1 MTRWVMAGLAAS
13 AALMLGATTASAV
26 PSNSDLEVVR
36 LDPDPAP
43 PGGTTTVHGFV
54 ANLGPQRTG
63 SSFTVLIDLPAGFT
77 AVGPYFPANCRSLFG
92 QVVSC
97 TFPAGLGA
105 LETATALVPVRVN
118 ANVPHGTVAEGH
130 VRVVSVDD
138 HNAAN
143 DRTPFTLTVS

>member
-1 MTRWVMAGLAAS
+1 M
-13 AALMLGATTASAV
+13 
-26 PSNSDLEVVR
+26 
-36 LDPDPAP
+36 
-43 PGGTTTVHGFV
+43 

>member
-1 MTRWVMAGLAAS
+1 MRRWVMTGLAAT
-13 AALMLGATTASAV
+13 AALVLGATTASAV

-36 LDPDPAP
+36 IDPGPAT

-54 ANLGPQRTG
+54 ANLGPQQTG

-77 AVGPYFPANCRSLFG
+77 AVGPYFPANCRSLVG
-92 QVVSC
+92 RVVSC
-97 TFPAGLGA
+97 TFGAGLPS
-105 LETATALVPVRVN
+105 LRTATALVPVRVN
-118 ANVPHGTVAEGH
+118 ADVPHGTKAEGH

-143 DRTPFTLTVS
+143 DSTPFTLTVS